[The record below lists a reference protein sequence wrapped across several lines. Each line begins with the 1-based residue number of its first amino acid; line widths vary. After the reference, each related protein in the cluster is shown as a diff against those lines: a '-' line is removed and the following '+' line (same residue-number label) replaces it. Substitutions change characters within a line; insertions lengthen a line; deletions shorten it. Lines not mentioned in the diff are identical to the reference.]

1 MKLVTYSQAG
11 SPASIGVIAD
21 EVVVDLAHVAPDMV
35 ALFAGGERAMAAARA
50 AFDAGR
56 SDLALADVRL
66 HAPIMPR
73 KFFHTAG
80 NFREHEE
87 ESKRVDFSHPIP
99 PWIVFFQNV
108 DAIVGP
114 DEPVVYPPH
123 LTRELDYELE
133 LAVVL
138 AKDGKHFAP
147 EDAEPY
153 IGGYTIFND
162 ITARDIQRREM
173 KAGIFSFCK
182 AIDTFC
188 PLGPWIV
195 TPDEVPDPHD
205 LQMRLSVNGEL
216 RQDSDTSR
224 MDFSIGEILS
234 SYSPLGYS
242 AGDVLS
248 TGTVSGIAGF
258 SEDPEAWYL
267 KPGDLIEAEIEH
279 VGTLRNPV
287 VSWQEAHGSLV
298 PPPVPTGAT

>member
-1 MKLVTYSQAG
+1 MKLVTYSHSG
-11 SPASIGVIAD
+11 PASIGVVAG
-21 EVVVDLAHVAPDMV
+21 EVIVDLSHLAPDMRS
-35 ALFAGGERAMAAARA
+35 LFELGEPAMDAARA
-50 AFDAGR
+50 AAERGE
-56 SDLALADVRL
+56 SEVALADSRL
-66 HAPIMPR
+66 HAPILPR

-80 NFREHEE
+80 NFREHEV

-99 PWIVFFQNV
+99 PWIVFFQNI
-108 DAIVGP
+108 DAIVGQ

-123 LTRELDYELE
+123 LTNELDYELE
-133 LAVVL
+133 LAVIL
-138 AKDGKHFAP
+138 SKSGKHFSAEEAP
-147 EDAEPY
+147 DY
-153 IGGYTIFND
+153 IGGYTVFND

-195 TPDEVPDPHD
+195 TPDEVPDPHA
-205 LQMRLSVNGEL
+205 LQMRLRVNGET
-216 RQDSDTSR
+216 RQSSDTSR

-258 SEDPEAWYL
+258 SEDPQAWYL

-287 VSWQEAHGSLV
+287 ISWQEAHGSLI